1 MNIHFCKCCRA
12 FTDTRP
18 MTSGMFLTSRRC
30 FTIRANSQFV
40 MLRRI
45 RYEQH
50 DYYHPHPKDGEGNV
64 LTRVCLFTGP
74 LVLSLVL
81 SRGVPPSSVTGP
93 LPQTGQGVP
102 PGQNKGG
109 AVAPTPNRLRHGQ
122 YASCCHAGGF
132 S

>member
-1 MNIHFCKCCRA
+1 MNVHFRKCYRA

-18 MTSGMFLTSRRC
+18 MTSGTFLTSRRC
-30 FTIRANSQFV
+30 FMIRANSPFV
-40 MLRRI
+40 TLRRI

-50 DYYHPHPKDGEGNV
+50 DYYYPHPKDGEGNA
-64 LTRVCLFTGP
+64 LTSVCLFTGP
-74 LVLSLVL
+74 LDLSLVL

-102 PGQNKGG
+102 PGQNMG
-109 AVAPTPNRLRHGQ
+109 VAPTPSRLHHGQ
-122 YASCCHAGGF
+122 YASCCHAAGL